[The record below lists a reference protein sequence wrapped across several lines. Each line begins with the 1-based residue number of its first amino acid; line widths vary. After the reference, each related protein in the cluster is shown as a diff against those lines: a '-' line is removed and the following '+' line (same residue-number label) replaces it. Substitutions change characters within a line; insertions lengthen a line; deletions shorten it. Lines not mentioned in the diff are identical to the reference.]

1 MSHQPVIRNAIP
13 ADAEN
18 LAALAIQVWLHTYAT
33 NGISLTGSRY
43 VLSEFTP
50 EKFAALIGNEN
61 NIVLLSEVNA
71 HLVGYAVIAFGAACP
86 ASHSST
92 TQLATLY
99 VQEHFTRA
107 GVGSALIAEA
117 GAISAQRAHEPMW
130 LAVNARNSRAIGF
143 YAKHGYRNIG
153 VTYFELGGKKHENFV
168 LVGVAG

>member
-1 MSHQPVIRNAIP
+1 MSHKPVIRKAVP

-33 NGISLTGSRY
+33 NGISLTASRY

-61 NIVLLSEVNA
+61 KVVILSEVNT

-86 ASHSST
+86 ASNSST
-92 TQLATLY
+92 TQLSTLY

-107 GVGSALIAEA
+107 GVGSALLAEA
-117 GAISAQRAHEPMW
+117 KAQSAQRVRRPMW
-130 LAVNARNSRAIGF
+130 LAVNALNCRAIGF

-153 VTYFELGGKKHENFV
+153 VTYFELGGEKHENFV
-168 LVGVAG
+168 LVGKDA